1 MAEPW
6 NAFDEIMQVDTAS
19 EPATKPGR
27 WNAFDEIMPQD
38 QPQPAQQQTQQPRTW
53 GQYAQ
58 ETVDYIT
65 GSDIDPK
72 FKDVEGFSF
81 LSDTPAPKGQIDVS
95 GVARGIGASLFGATD
110 AQRADI
116 IKAQL
121 GDNFE
126 GFIEDNKGRKIV
138 QFSDAQG
145 QQQKRYV
152 NSPEWESTD
161 ITRLI
166 GGALPYAATGAAT
179 AVAGPAGLVP
189 QAIAQGGI
197 AALTSAGGDVAQTQI
212 GSEQNP
218 RTFGIDPLKTAL
230 TGGLSFAGSAAAQG
244 IPRLARALWNRNL
257 VDRKTGQLSA
267 KGVEAAKKAGYN
279 PDDLTGYLQ
288 REIADQLKKGR
299 SLAQSRVAVKSD
311 DEFGIVSTAGQ
322 RSKDA
327 EQLFDEEVIRKGG
340 YGTDAK
346 EKLLAVDQ
354 MQRDRVVEA
363 VQGGPNA
370 PASIAR
376 QIDPN
381 FNPAASQSDFGA
393 RIQEGFKRAKDV
405 AKSAA
410 DEAWKDVPDLKPT
423 DEALGNLPQF
433 VSSKIDDL
441 ANEGLAID
449 TAPGSQSVTPMA
461 AKMREQVIDFIERKG
476 SAGSDEV
483 ISTGA
488 SPQTVDQMRRRL
500 GGMVGQAK
508 SENGDKAIAGGIYQ
522 AFNDW
527 IDDSAQKALLA
538 GDNKAASQLS
548 KARSI
553 TRQMKRIFNPSG
565 TQSQRAAAKKLEL
578 LTSDDIT
585 PDSVISEILGG
596 SATSTP
602 KGRTMPT
609 MIRSIKVAANRY
621 LPKDEAKDLVNS
633 LRSAHWSR
641 VVRDKKGEVH
651 TPGRLLSNMKE
662 MFEKQGALMKE
673 LYTQQEIATMRR
685 LMSRVEDITYQPP
698 QPSNSMVFGIAK
710 TKQALEAL
718 GNMFLGAPGRVIG
731 RRLDKVGS
739 QYLGNV
745 SGDKA
750 LQKALPDT
758 SRGSAR
764 MSPRTG
770 AAVSAGADALSDILL
785 DRK

>member
-38 QPQPAQQQTQQPRTW
+38 QPQPAQQQPQQPRTW
-53 GQYAQ
+53 GQYAK
-58 ETVDYIT
+58 ETVDYMT

-72 FKDVEGFSF
+72 FKDVEGF
-81 LSDTPAPKGQIDVS
+81 DVPVGYAQPQKDQIDVS
-95 GVARGIGASLFGATD
+95 GHVARGMQAPRLFGATD

-116 IKAQL
+116 IKAHSL

-145 QQQKRYV
+145 QQQQRYV
-152 NSPEWESTD
+152 NSPEWETTD
-161 ITRLI
+161 ITRMI

-179 AVAGPAGLVP
+179 AVAGPAGLLP
-189 QAIAQGGI
+189 QALAQGGI
-197 AALTSAGGDVAQTQI
+197 AALTSIGGDVAQGQI
-212 GSEQNP
+212 GSEQ
-218 RTFGIDPLKTAL
+218 GVDPVKAAL
-230 TGGLSFAGSAAAQG
+230 TGVFAGGGSAAAQG
-244 IPRLARALWNRNL
+244 LPKLARALWNRNL

-267 KGVEAAKKAGYN
+267 KGVEAAKKAGYD
-279 PDDLTGYLQ
+279 PDELTGYMQ
-288 REIADQLKKGR
+288 RELADQIKKGR
-299 SLAQSRVAVKSD
+299 SLAQSRVKVQAD

-322 RSKDA
+322 RSKDP
-327 EQLFDEEVIRKGG
+327 EQLLDEEIIRRGG
-340 YGTDAK
+340 YGQEAK
-346 EKLLAVDQ
+346 EKLLSADAL
-354 MQRDRVVEA
+354 QRERVAEA
-363 VQGGPNA
+363 VQGGPSA

-393 RIQEGFKRAKDV
+393 RVQQGFKGARDAAK
-405 AKSAA
+405 AA
-410 DEAWKDVPDLKPT
+410 ETQAWKGVPDLKPT

-433 VSSKIDDL
+433 VSSKIDEL

-449 TAPGSQSVTPMA
+449 TAPGGQSVTPMA
-461 AKMREQVIDFIERKG
+461 AKMREQVIDFIQRKG

-488 SPQTVDQMRRRL
+488 RPQTVDQMRRRL
-500 GGMVGQAK
+500 GGMVGQA
-508 SENGDKAIAGGIYQ
+508 SSDNGDKAIAGGIYQ

-538 GDNKAASQLS
+538 GDNQTASQLS

-565 TQSQRAAAKKLEL
+565 TQSQRSAAKKLDL
-578 LTSDDIT
+578 LASDDIT
-585 PDSVISEILGG
+585 PDSVIAEILGG

-641 VVRDKKGEVH
+641 VVRSKTGEVQ

-662 MFEKQGALMKE
+662 MFEKQGSLIKD
-673 LYTQQEIATMRR
+673 LYTPQERATMRR
-685 LMSRVEDITYQPP
+685 LMTRLEDITFVPP
-698 QPSNSMVFGIAK
+698 NASGSAVAGIAR
-710 TKQALEAL
+710 TKQALEAF
-718 GNMFLGAPGRVIG
+718 GNMILGAPGRVIG
-731 RRLDKVGS
+731 RRLDKITS

-745 SGDKA
+745 SADKA
-750 LQKALPDT
+750 LQRALPDT
-758 SRGSAR
+758 AAAPVRQ
-764 MSPRTG
+764 SPRTG
-770 AAVSAGADALSDILL
+770 AAAGVSGDLLSDILL